1 MLLVGTPALAGE
13 YPDLAQLEDERE
25 IWLSD
30 AGASDAHLRAWRFET
45 DENGEQCARACC
57 GAHRY
62 RLVRL
67 SGDDPRRAF
76 LAANRHRPLLQ
87 DTPVGPVH
95 IASPTSVALI
105 WRAGLYLQTG
115 FHQRIDDYHRLRA
128 RLGETPV
135 SPEERGAYEALRA
148 GVLARVDGERADW
161 TMRVSNEEFFG
172 DFKYRW
178 LRAFAHDALH
188 LATCYGEV
196 PIYLQ
201 LKSDPAQALVPR
213 QAFEQLPHAERIRL
227 VREECYALAL
237 ERVLIPAEDL
247 GEACGEGRAFQHALR
262 RICTTLARGWF
273 RDFAID
279 HHPEISRYDK
289 TFVEDYRRALRSG
302 ALRRK
307 QLPISDAER
316 HDWLRGYWNQLM
328 AKDLEAALPACLAD

>member
-13 YPDLAQLEDERE
+13 HPDLARLEDERE

-30 AGASDAHLRAWRFET
+30 AQAGDARLQACRFEA
-45 DENGEQCARACC
+45 DDIGELCARVSS
-57 GAHRY
+57 GGHRY

-67 SGDDPRRAF
+67 AEDDPRRAF
-76 LAANRHRPLLQ
+76 LAANRHRPLLE
-87 DTPVGPVH
+87 DTPAGPVH

-105 WRAGLYLQTG
+105 WRAGLYLQAG
-115 FHQRIDDYHRLRA
+115 FHRRIDDYHRLRA

-135 SPEERGAYEALRA
+135 SPEERQAYEALRA
-148 GVLARVDGERADW
+148 GLLARVDGERADW
-161 TMRVSNEEFFG
+161 NMRVSNEEFFG

-196 PIYLQ
+196 PIYRQ
-201 LKSDPAQALVPR
+201 LKSDPAQAHVPR
-213 QAFEQLPHAERIRL
+213 RAFEQLPHAERIRL

-247 GEACGEGRAFQHALR
+247 GEACDERRAFQHALR
-262 RICTTLARGWF
+262 RICTSLARGWF

-289 TFVEDYRRALRSG
+289 AFVEDYRQALRRG
-302 ALRRK
+302 ALQRK

-316 HDWLRGYWNQLM
+316 RDWLRGYWNQLM
-328 AKDLEAALPACLAD
+328 AKDLDAALSACLPD